1 MVMGR
6 EPFFPLFPPFP
17 PFSAFEQVVA
27 ERLGFDSLENK
38 LGIPRE
44 ESN

>member
-1 MVMGR
+1 
-6 EPFFPLFPPFP
+6 
-17 PFSAFEQVVA
+17 VA

-44 ESN
+44 ESNWNNQGLL